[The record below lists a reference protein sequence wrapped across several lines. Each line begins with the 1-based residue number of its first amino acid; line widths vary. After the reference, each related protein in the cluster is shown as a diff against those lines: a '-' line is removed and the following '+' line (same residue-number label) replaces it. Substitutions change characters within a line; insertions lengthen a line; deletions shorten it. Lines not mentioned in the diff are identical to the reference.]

1 MCLAVPGKVVKR
13 DDDLKATVD
22 MMGIE
27 RPVSLR
33 LVPTA
38 QVGDYILVHAG
49 FGIQM
54 VDEQEAQE
62 TLELVNAMSELAEAG
77 QLATNPAVAYYW
89 RPSSRLAPVSIS
101 RHSAIPSWLASSSSA
116 FMSLSATAPTTLW
129 KSAARIP

>member
-49 FGIQM
+49 FGIQI
-54 VDEQEAQE
+54 VDEQE
-62 TLELVNAMSELAEAG
+62 TLDLVNTMTELVEEDQLASNPAEA
-77 QLATNPAVAYYW
+77 Y
-89 RPSSRLAPVSIS
+89 
-101 RHSAIPSWLASSSSA
+101 
-116 FMSLSATAPTTLW
+116 
-129 KSAARIP
+129 

>member
-13 DDDLKATVD
+13 DDGLKATVD

-49 FGIQM
+49 FGIQI
-54 VDEQEAQE
+54 VDE
-62 TLELVNAMSELAEAG
+62 
-77 QLATNPAVAYYW
+77 
-89 RPSSRLAPVSIS
+89 
-101 RHSAIPSWLASSSSA
+101 
-116 FMSLSATAPTTLW
+116 
-129 KSAARIP
+129 

>member
-49 FGIQM
+49 FGIQI

-62 TLELVNAMSELAEAG
+62 TLELAAFIHELRDKYGLTIFLIEHHMDLVMRISDYIYVIDFGSKIAEG
-77 QLATNPAVAYYW
+77 IPQEIQNNQHVIDAY
-89 RPSSRLAPVSIS
+89 LGVVEDE
-101 RHSAIPSWLASSSSA
+101 
-116 FMSLSATAPTTLW
+116 
-129 KSAARIP
+129 

>member
-13 DDDLKATVD
+13 DDGLKATVD

-38 QVGDYILVHAG
+38 QVDDYILVHAG
-49 FGIQM
+49 FGIQI

-62 TLELVNAMSELAEAG
+62 TLELVNAMSELVAED
-77 QLATNPAVAYYW
+77 QLATNPAEAY
-89 RPSSRLAPVSIS
+89 
-101 RHSAIPSWLASSSSA
+101 
-116 FMSLSATAPTTLW
+116 
-129 KSAARIP
+129 

>member
-13 DDDLKATVD
+13 DDGLKATVD

-38 QVGDYILVHAG
+38 QVGDYILAG
-49 FGIQM
+49 FGIQI

-62 TLELVNAMSELAEAG
+62 TLELVNAMTELAEED
-77 QLATNPAVAYYW
+77 QLASNPAEAY
-89 RPSSRLAPVSIS
+89 
-101 RHSAIPSWLASSSSA
+101 
-116 FMSLSATAPTTLW
+116 
-129 KSAARIP
+129 

>member
-49 FGIQM
+49 FGIQI

-62 TLELVNAMSELAEAG
+62 TLELVNAMTELIEEDRIHPEFHCKIDVPLQNFQPGTAG
-77 QLATNPAVAYYW
+77 GTAGALRY
-89 RPSSRLAPVSIS
+89 RLFGIS
-101 RHSAIPSWLASSSSA
+101 RFQAGPRAHRTHP
-116 FMSLSATAPTTLW
+116 
-129 KSAARIP
+129 

>member
-13 DDDLKATVD
+13 DDGLKATVD

-27 RPVSLR
+27 RSVSLR

-49 FGIQM
+49 FGIQI

-62 TLELVNAMSELAEAG
+62 TLELVNAMSELVEEDQLTTDPAEA
-77 QLATNPAVAYYW
+77 Y
-89 RPSSRLAPVSIS
+89 
-101 RHSAIPSWLASSSSA
+101 
-116 FMSLSATAPTTLW
+116 
-129 KSAARIP
+129 

>member
-38 QVGDYILVHAG
+38 QVGDYILVLSLIH
-49 FGIQM
+49 I
-54 VDEQEAQE
+54 
-62 TLELVNAMSELAEAG
+62 SEP
-77 QLATNPAVAYYW
+77 T
-89 RPSSRLAPVSIS
+89 
-101 RHSAIPSWLASSSSA
+101 RH
-116 FMSLSATAPTTLW
+116 
-129 KSAARIP
+129 

>member
-13 DDDLKATVD
+13 DDGLKATVD
-22 MMGIE
+22 MMGIK

-49 FGIQM
+49 FGIQI

-62 TLELVNAMSELAEAG
+62 TLELVNAMSELVEED
-77 QLATNPAVAYYW
+77 QLTTNPAEAY
-89 RPSSRLAPVSIS
+89 
-101 RHSAIPSWLASSSSA
+101 
-116 FMSLSATAPTTLW
+116 
-129 KSAARIP
+129 

>member
-13 DDDLKATVD
+13 DDGLKATVD

-27 RPVSLR
+27 RSVSLR

-49 FGIQM
+49 FGIQI

-62 TLELVNAMSELAEAG
+62 TLELVNAMSELVKED
-77 QLATNPAVAYYW
+77 QLTTNPAEAY
-89 RPSSRLAPVSIS
+89 
-101 RHSAIPSWLASSSSA
+101 
-116 FMSLSATAPTTLW
+116 
-129 KSAARIP
+129 

>member
-38 QVGDYILVHAG
+38 QVFSY
-49 FGIQM
+49 
-54 VDEQEAQE
+54 
-62 TLELVNAMSELAEAG
+62 T
-77 QLATNPAVAYYW
+77 PA
-89 RPSSRLAPVSIS
+89 
-101 RHSAIPSWLASSSSA
+101 LASRSSTSRKRKKRSSSL
-116 FMSLSATAPTTLW
+116 MP
-129 KSAARIP
+129 

>member
-38 QVGDYILVHAG
+38 QVGDYILV
-49 FGIQM
+49 
-54 VDEQEAQE
+54 QEAQE
-62 TLELVNAMSELAEAG
+62 TLELVNTMTELAEED
-77 QLATNPAVAYYW
+77 QLATNPAEAY
-89 RPSSRLAPVSIS
+89 
-101 RHSAIPSWLASSSSA
+101 
-116 FMSLSATAPTTLW
+116 
-129 KSAARIP
+129 

>member
-38 QVGDYILVHAG
+38 RVGDYILVHAG
-49 FGIQM
+49 FGIQI

-62 TLELVNAMSELAEAG
+62 TLELISTMTELAEED
-77 QLATNPAVAYYW
+77 QIATN
-89 RPSSRLAPVSIS
+89 RPRHTSGGDTAGSLRYRLFGIS
-101 RHSAIPSWLASSSSA
+101 RPQAGSQAHRSYS
-116 FMSLSATAPTTLW
+116 
-129 KSAARIP
+129 

>member
-49 FGIQM
+49 FGIQI

-62 TLELVNAMSELAEAG
+62 TLELVNTMTELVEED
-77 QLATNPAVAYYW
+77 QLATNRRRLTSGGRTAGSLRYRLFGISQSQAG
-89 RPSSRLAPVSIS
+89 SRAHRAHP
-101 RHSAIPSWLASSSSA
+101 
-116 FMSLSATAPTTLW
+116 
-129 KSAARIP
+129 

>member
-49 FGIQM
+49 FGI
-54 VDEQEAQE
+54 
-62 TLELVNAMSELAEAG
+62 
-77 QLATNPAVAYYW
+77 
-89 RPSSRLAPVSIS
+89 RSSTS
-101 RHSAIPSWLASSSSA
+101 RKRKKRSSSL
-116 FMSLSATAPTTLW
+116 MP
-129 KSAARIP
+129 

>member
-38 QVGDYILVHAG
+38 QVGDYILLVV
-49 FGIQM
+49 FGGGL
-54 VDEQEAQE
+54 
-62 TLELVNAMSELAEAG
+62 T
-77 QLATNPAVAYYW
+77 Y
-89 RPSSRLAPVSIS
+89 
-101 RHSAIPSWLASSSSA
+101 ASSVVQ
-116 FMSLSATAPTTLW
+116 W
-129 KSAARIP
+129 

>member
-38 QVGDYILVHAG
+38 QVGDYVLVHAG
-49 FGIQM
+49 FGIQI
-54 VDEQEAQE
+54 VDEQEAKE
-62 TLELVNAMSELAEAG
+62 TLELVNTMTELVEED
-77 QLATNPAVAYYW
+77 QLATNPAEAYLW
-89 RPSSRLAPVSIS
+89 RRHNRFTPVSTF
-101 RHSAIPSWLASSSSA
+101 RHSATHGSLASSSTA
-116 FMSLSATAPTTLW
+116 FMSLSATAASTLW

>member
-49 FGIQM
+49 FGIQI
-54 VDEQEAQE
+54 VDEQE
-62 TLELVNAMSELAEAG
+62 TLELVNAMTELVEEDQLASNPAEA
-77 QLATNPAVAYYW
+77 Y
-89 RPSSRLAPVSIS
+89 
-101 RHSAIPSWLASSSSA
+101 
-116 FMSLSATAPTTLW
+116 
-129 KSAARIP
+129 

>member
-33 LVPTA
+33 L
-38 QVGDYILVHAG
+38 DYILVHAG
-49 FGIQM
+49 FGIQI

-62 TLELVNAMSELAEAG
+62 TLELVNTMTELAEED
-77 QLATNPAVAYYW
+77 QLATNPAEAY
-89 RPSSRLAPVSIS
+89 
-101 RHSAIPSWLASSSSA
+101 
-116 FMSLSATAPTTLW
+116 
-129 KSAARIP
+129 

>member
-49 FGIQM
+49 FGIQI

-62 TLELVNAMSELAEAG
+62 TLELVSHVRAGRRRPAGHQPAEA
-77 QLATNPAVAYYW
+77 Y
-89 RPSSRLAPVSIS
+89 
-101 RHSAIPSWLASSSSA
+101 
-116 FMSLSATAPTTLW
+116 
-129 KSAARIP
+129 

>member
-33 LVPTA
+33 LVPMA

-49 FGIQM
+49 F
-54 VDEQEAQE
+54 DEQEAQE
-62 TLELVNAMSELAEAG
+62 TLELVNAMSELVEED
-77 QLATNPAVAYYW
+77 QLATNPAEAY
-89 RPSSRLAPVSIS
+89 
-101 RHSAIPSWLASSSSA
+101 
-116 FMSLSATAPTTLW
+116 
-129 KSAARIP
+129 